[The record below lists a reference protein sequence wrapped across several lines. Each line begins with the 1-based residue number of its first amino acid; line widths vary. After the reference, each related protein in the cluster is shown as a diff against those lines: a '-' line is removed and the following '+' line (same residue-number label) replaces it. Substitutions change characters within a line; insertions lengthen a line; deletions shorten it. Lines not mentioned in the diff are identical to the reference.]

1 MSEQATGPAK
11 GTACGPL
18 AGVRVLDLSRVLAGP
33 WATQTLGD
41 LGADVIKVEKPGSG
55 DDTRAW
61 GPPFF
66 GNKDD
71 QLSAYFMS
79 ANRGKRSLALDITCE
94 EGQEI
99 VRKLAAECDIVVE
112 NFKVGGLEKYGLDY
126 ASLSVVRPDIIYCS
140 ITGFG
145 QTGPYRNRPGYDLLI
160 QGLGG
165 MMSITGEPDSVPG
178 GGPMRAG
185 VAVTDLFTGMYST
198 VAILA
203 ALHHREK
210 TGKGQHIDMG
220 LLDTQVAVLAN
231 QGMSYLVSGNAPGR
245 QGNSHPSI
253 VPYQSF
259 VTKDGHLIL
268 AVGNDGQFARFCA
281 AVGRQD
287 LSGDDR
293 FRTNPARV
301 ANREIFIP
309 LLEEIMLTR
318 TTDDWVE
325 LLEANTVPG
334 GPINGIKRVFE
345 NEQVTARGMSK
356 NITRD
361 NGEAMP
367 TVASPM
373 QFSKTKVAYNRPP
386 PKLGEHTREVLDEI
400 LKMDRSEIARLKAA
414 LGD

>member
-1 MSEQATGPAK
+1 MPKNTAKQAK
-11 GTACGPL
+11 GPL
-18 AGVRVLDLSRVLAGP
+18 DGVRVLDLSRVLAGP

-41 LGADVIKVEKPGSG
+41 LGADVIKVEKPGNG
-55 DDTRAW
+55 DDTRTW

-79 ANRGKRSLALDITCE
+79 ANRGKRSLALDITCA
-94 EGQEI
+94 EGQEV
-99 VRKLAAECDIVVE
+99 VRKLAARCDIVVE
-112 NFKVGGLEKYGLDY
+112 NFKVGGLAKYGLDY
-126 ASLSVVRPDIIYCS
+126 TGLSAVNPGIIYCS

-145 QTGPYRNRPGYDLLI
+145 QTGPYRDRPGYDLLI

-185 VAVTDLFTGMYST
+185 VAVTDLFTGMYSA

-210 TGKGQHIDMG
+210 TGEGQHIDMG

-259 VTKDGHLIL
+259 ATKDGHLIL
-268 AVGNDGQFARFCA
+268 AIGNDGQFARFCT
-281 AVGRQD
+281 AVGRSD
-287 LSGDDR
+287 LSADDM
-293 FRTNPARV
+293 FSTNPARV
-301 ANREIFIP
+301 CNRDSLIP
-309 LLEEIMLTR
+309 LMEKIMLSR
-318 TTDDWVE
+318 TTDEWVE
-325 LLEANTVPG
+325 LLETHTVPG
-334 GPINGIKRVFE
+334 GPINGMKRVFE
-345 NEQVTARGMSK
+345 NEQVVAREMSK
-356 NITRD
+356 NIARD
-361 NGEAMP
+361 NGEVMP

-373 QFSKTKVAYNRPP
+373 QFSKTKVGYNRPP

-400 LKMDRSEIARLKAA
+400 LKLEPSEIARLKAV
-414 LGD
+414 LGE